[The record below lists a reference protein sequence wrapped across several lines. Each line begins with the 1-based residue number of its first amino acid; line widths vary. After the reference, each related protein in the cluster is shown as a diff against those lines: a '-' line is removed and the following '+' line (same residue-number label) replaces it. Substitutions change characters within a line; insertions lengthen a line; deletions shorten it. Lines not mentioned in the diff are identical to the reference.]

1 MHFYM
6 SQASEVY
13 SIFGEVYFRINK
25 HAIQKFQTI
34 IPEMTFLPKNS
45 LFFTI
50 CYTII
55 VQKDR
60 AEYPFSYH
68 ILFFQPVKKTIILAI
83 RANSFFSLFFSK
95 VVHMATF
102 DSENEYFSCC
112 TSSVPY

>member
-13 SIFGEVYFRINK
+13 SIFVEVYFRINK

-34 IPEMTFLPKNS
+34 IPEITFLPKNS

-68 ILFFQPVKKTIILAI
+68 ILFFQPVKKQLSWQSVPIHFSL
-83 RANSFFSLFFSK
+83 SFFRRSSTW
-95 VVHMATF
+95 ATF

>member
-45 LFFTI
+45 LSD
-50 CYTII
+50 
-55 VQKDR
+55 QP
-60 AEYPFSYH
+60 EYHVYNTC
-68 ILFFQPVKKTIILAI
+68 IGVGEWLF
-83 RANSFFSLFFSK
+83 
-95 VVHMATF
+95 
-102 DSENEYFSCC
+102 YFI
-112 TSSVPY
+112 P